1 MKKKKCKSN
10 ILYQR
15 IEEAL
20 EQGTEVSIQV
30 SQGGFFGIPVY
41 LDSKYVELVNFYIP
55 NNDDDDKDY
64 QRTVWLIKLSEII
77 AVAYPMEM
85 WSKERFEQLLNQE

>member
-1 MKKKKCKSN
+1 MRKKHKSN

-20 EQGTEVSIQV
+20 QQGTEVSIQL
-30 SQGGFFGIPVY
+30 SRGGFFGIPIY
-41 LDSKYVELVNFYIP
+41 LDKKYVELVNFYIP
-55 NNDDDDKDY
+55 DEDDEDEDY

-85 WSKERFEQLLNQE
+85 WSKDRFEQLLNQD

>member
-1 MKKKKCKSN
+1 MKKKKRKSN

-20 EQGTEVSIQV
+20 QQGKEVSIQV
-30 SQGGFFGIPVY
+30 SHGGFFGIPVY
-41 LDSKYVELVNFYIP
+41 LDSKYVEIVNFYIP
-55 NNDDDDKDY
+55 DEDDKNEDY

-85 WSKERFEQLLNQE
+85 WSKDRFEQLLNQE